1 MSHYKLVASDMDET
15 FLHDSC
21 IIPEGNKAALA
32 RMRELGVLFVPCS
45 GRAYNSIAANLD
57 TLDPELLGETY
68 IVSYN
73 GGFIN
78 RYGDPKPL
86 CTCGLSHEAADAIY
100 RRGRKLGLCIHV
112 CFDDGTYNVFDPPA
126 SERDFLA
133 SYPSIRYQTCEGHPD
148 LSFLEAKPIVKV
160 LYMSDDFDALRELGA
175 SMGDFAEELGAA
187 ITFSSNRYMEFMPQ
201 GVTKA
206 TGLAKLAEILGID
219 LDQIIGFGD
228 SANDIAMLDAAGLGV
243 GVANATDDAREHCDV
258 VLDSTCFDGALPEL
272 VERFLE
278 P

>member
-57 TLDPELLGETY
+57 TLDPELLDSTY
-68 IVSYN
+68 IISFN

-86 CTCGLSHEAADAIY
+86 CTCGISYEAADAIY
-100 RRGRKLGLCIHV
+100 RRGRELGLCIHV

-148 LSFLEAKPIVKV
+148 LSFLEKKPIVKV
-160 LYMSDDFDALRELGA
+160 LYMSEDFDGLRKLGA
-175 SMGDFAEELGAA
+175 TMNDFAEDLGTA
-187 ITFSSNRYMEFMPQ
+187 ITFSSNRYLEFMPQ

-206 TGLAKLAEILGID
+206 TGLAKLAELLGIG

-243 GVANATDDAREHCDV
+243 GVANVTDDAREHCDV
-258 VLDSTCFDGALPEL
+258 VLDSTCFEGALLEL

>member
-1 MSHYKLVASDMDET
+1 MDET

-86 CTCGLSHEAADAIY
+86 CTCGLSHEAADTIY
-100 RRGRKLGLCIHV
+100 RRGRELGLCVHV
-112 CFDDGTYNVFDPPA
+112 CFNDGT
-126 SERDFLA
+126 
-133 SYPSIRYQTCEGHPD
+133 
-148 LSFLEAKPIVKV
+148 
-160 LYMSDDFDALRELGA
+160 
-175 SMGDFAEELGAA
+175 
-187 ITFSSNRYMEFMPQ
+187 
-201 GVTKA
+201 
-206 TGLAKLAEILGID
+206 
-219 LDQIIGFGD
+219 
-228 SANDIAMLDAAGLGV
+228 
-243 GVANATDDAREHCDV
+243 
-258 VLDSTCFDGALPEL
+258 
-272 VERFLE
+272 
-278 P
+278 

>member
-1 MSHYKLVASDMDET
+1 MSRYKLVASDMDET

-86 CTCGLSHEAADAIY
+86 CTCGLSHEAADTIY
-100 RRGRKLGLCIHV
+100 RRGRSWDC
-112 CFDDGTYNVFDPPA
+112 A
-126 SERDFLA
+126 STFALTTAPTTSLTRQPLRAISWLA
-133 SYPSIRYQTCEGHPD
+133 IRRFAIKPVRVTRIFPSSRQSP
-148 LSFLEAKPIVKV
+148 
-160 LYMSDDFDALRELGA
+160 
-175 SMGDFAEELGAA
+175 
-187 ITFSSNRYMEFMPQ
+187 SSR
-201 GVTKA
+201 
-206 TGLAKLAEILGID
+206 
-219 LDQIIGFGD
+219 
-228 SANDIAMLDAAGLGV
+228 
-243 GVANATDDAREHCDV
+243 C
-258 VLDSTCFDGALPEL
+258 ST
-272 VERFLE
+272 
-278 P
+278 

>member
-1 MSHYKLVASDMDET
+1 MSRYKLVASDMDET

-86 CTCGLSHEAADAIY
+86 CTCELSHEAADTIY
-100 RRGRKLGLCIHV
+100 RRGRELGLCVHV

-175 SMGDFAEELGAA
+175 TMGDFAEDLGTA
-187 ITFSSNRYMEFMPQ
+187 ITFSSNRYH
-201 GVTKA
+201 GVHAPGRNQSNWSGKA
-206 TGLAKLAEILGID
+206 CRDSGHWPRPD
-219 LDQIIGFGD
+219 HRHRRFG
-228 SANDIAMLDAAGLGV
+228 
-243 GVANATDDAREHCDV
+243 
-258 VLDSTCFDGALPEL
+258 
-272 VERFLE
+272 
-278 P
+278 